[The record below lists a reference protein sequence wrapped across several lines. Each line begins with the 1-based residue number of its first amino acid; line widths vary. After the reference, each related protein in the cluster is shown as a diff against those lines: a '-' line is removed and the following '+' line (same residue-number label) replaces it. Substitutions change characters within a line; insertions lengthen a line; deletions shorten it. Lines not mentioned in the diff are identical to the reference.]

1 MRCSTAMRPPRSSG
15 PQDARSLDP
24 LALEPVIVQASAEE
38 IRGNLDEAE
47 RLFRHAVELQ
57 PRNPRPWYELGRFE
71 FESRGRLETAFLYA
85 DRSFALDPRPQATG
99 ELLDAIRAAMEAR
112 VEDG

>member
-1 MRCSTAMRPPRSSG
+1 M
-15 PQDARSLDP
+15 
-24 LALEPVIVQASAEE
+24 IVQATAEE

-57 PRNPRPWYELGRFE
+57 PRNPRGWYELGRFE
-71 FESRGRLETAFLYA
+71 FESRRRLEPAVVYA
-85 DRSFALDPRPQATG
+85 DRSYALDRRPQATG

-112 VEDG
+112 LEEGG